1 MSSNPHVSARDRQLS
16 PLSLIIGSVFWL
28 TGLVALVH
36 AGGIVVL
43 VGLLGAIL
51 LIAAILF
58 VSYFLAHLSLLAH
71 LRGQGIE
78 VTPHQLPDL
87 HQQLEACC
95 QTLGVEK
102 VPRLFI
108 LNGNGVLNA
117 FATWFLGRRVII
129 LNSDIVDA
137 TEGNAA
143 GSRFYLGHELGHLLR
158 HDHPV
163 LGVLRWPALRLP
175 LLGAAYARAR
185 ETTCDLHGLA
195 CCPDRESAA
204 RSVAVLAAGKRQ
216 WAALSMEGAR
226 LQAMAGTGFW
236 MSLLELVSGYPWT
249 AKRTVRVLDETPEL
263 PSRNPLAYVIAA
275 FVPYAGQVN
284 AFVGVLIY
292 AYVIGIGAAIAL
304 PAYQNYTIRA
314 RLTQADADAMQVKA
328 ALSDYYVRTHQVPP
342 TLDAVGVT
350 TSRTIPMPKDAPPL
364 VLTYSLQSQTM
375 TLAVQVGPTG
385 PRGDKLGLVYVPQ
398 QDPDGQIL
406 WSCAGLNGTKKE
418 QLPPTC
424 TP

>member
-16 PLSLIIGSVFWL
+16 PVSLTIGVVCWL
-28 TGLVALVH
+28 AGLIVIVR
-36 AGGIVVL
+36 AGGVPVVL
-43 VGLLGAIL
+43 GLTAAIL

-58 VSYFLAHLSLLAH
+58 VSYLVAHLSLLAH

-78 VTPHQLPDL
+78 VTPHQLPEL
-87 HQQLEACC
+87 HEQLESCC
-95 QTLGVEK
+95 QTLGVDK
-102 VPRLFI
+102 TPRLFI

-117 FATWFLGRRVII
+117 FTAWFLSRRLII

-137 TEGNAA
+137 TDGNPA
-143 GSRFYLGHELGHLLR
+143 GVRFYIGHELGHVLR

-163 LGVLRWPALRLP
+163 IGVLRWPALRLP

-226 LQAMAGTGFW
+226 LQALAGTGFW
-236 MSLLELVSGYPWT
+236 MSLMELVSGYPWT

-263 PSRNPLAYVIAA
+263 PTRNPLAYVIAA

-292 AYVIGIGAAIAL
+292 AYVIGIGAAIAI

-314 RLTQADADAMQVKA
+314 QLTQADGDATQVKT
-328 ALSDYYVRTHQVPP
+328 ALGDYYLRTHQVPA
-342 TLDAVGVT
+342 TLEAVGLSANRV
-350 TSRTIPMPKDAPPL
+350 IPMPKNAPPL
-364 VLTYSLQSQTM
+364 LLTYSLQSQTM
-375 TLAVQVGPTG
+375 TVAVQVGPTG
-385 PRGDKLGLVYVPQ
+385 PRGERFGLVYVPRRA
-398 QDPDGQIL
+398 PDGQIL
-406 WSCAGLNGTKKE
+406 WSCAGLDGTKKE
-418 QLPPTC
+418 QLPATC
-424 TP
+424 AP